1 MLRRRKSTTNRQLRG
16 GAGRGGGTQ
25 GARRVI
31 AMGQTDKATW
41 DVTGRVNG
49 PAIEKWQRNRPQGAG
64 RGQRWRNVKHEKHHS
79 DGADPK
85 VCAEWCKR
93 KTFTCVGESS
103 PMGTAQAR
111 RGNCGEPE
119 KVTRPKIFHVT
130 CCGMD
135 ANSGHLNSTQI
146 LLLQRCPYGLEK
158 IE

>member
-85 VCAEWCKR
+85 VRAEWCKR
-93 KTFTCVGESS
+93 KHLHAWGNLH
-103 PMGTAQAR
+103 PWAQHRQGAGTVASL
-111 RGNCGEPE
+111 
-119 KVTRPKIFHVT
+119 KK
-130 CCGMD
+130 
-135 ANSGHLNSTQI
+135 
-146 LLLQRCPYGLEK
+146 
-158 IE
+158 